1 MRADDGSRIINWP
14 EQHYENGIQKNT
26 DTGRRYK
33 AMVRVLKGI
42 GVEMEQKHLANIP
55 GFLAECLVWNVP
67 NNCLGNSSYSDELK
81 NILVHLYEQLGLSAS
96 DEWGEVSELKY
107 LFRGPQK
114 WTKQQARD
122 FIVSVWNYV
131 GYS

>member
-1 MRADDGSRIINWP
+1 
-14 EQHYENGIQKNT
+14 
-26 DTGRRYK
+26 
-33 AMVRVLKGI
+33 
-42 GVEMEQKHLANIP
+42 LANIP

-67 NNCLGNSSYSDELK
+67 NKYLGNFSYSDDLR
-81 NILVHLYEQLGLSAS
+81 NVLVHLYEQLDLSAS